1 MKKYLKEV
9 IAFILLLVVFYILPL
24 FRGNEQPIGSILF
37 LLVLSSILS
46 LIIGCISAEK
56 IKYLYPVACAVFFI
70 PTVFI
75 YYNSSAFIY
84 VLFIL
89 VGSAIG
95 LLIGMFIRWIMKKQP
110 SAD

>member
-24 FRGNEQPIGSILF
+24 FRWNEQPIGSILF

-56 IKYLYPVACAVFFI
+56 IKYLYPVACAVLFI

-84 VLFIL
+84 VLFIF

-95 LLIGMFIRWIMKKQP
+95 LLIGMFIRWIVKKQP
-110 SAD
+110 SVD